1 MQNITSE
8 SLNFICQSPL
18 SSVAK
23 TIVIVWKT
31 NNKSNNFTYQ
41 MENINEVNFLSV
53 TTNVTV
59 SDWHSVV
66 KINTDLMQIYLL
78 LS

>member
-1 MQNITSE
+1 
-8 SLNFICQSPL
+8 
-18 SSVAK
+18 
-23 TIVIVWKT
+23 
-31 NNKSNNFTYQ
+31 
-41 MENINEVNFLSV
+41 MENINEVNFLNV

-66 KINTDLMQIYLL
+66 KINTDLMQTYLS